1 MYALK
6 VSVLEVAMTH
16 YNFIAQMF
24 AAFHPSHPADGMPQF
39 VVDIALSPLASVILM
54 PDSAKKPILR
64 HAAIA
69 LERLAENRDIAD
81 QMHRIPGISDA
92 IIVLVRAPRACVWRN
107 ALRAALLMSYHSPTA
122 FGPCLL
128 QADVFPQI
136 VQLLVSDQLELRFD
150 GIRGLRGLSQTPGGS
165 ELLMQQPA
173 VLESLCRLCL
183 STTLP
188 IEFEHTAATIA
199 LLLASAAEARAR
211 LVSTVASLA
220 LQVEQ
225 WRPLRQTT
233 ALLASMVQGLLLD
246 AQLLI
251 QGNLQP

>member
-1 MYALK
+1 
-6 VSVLEVAMTH
+6 
-16 YNFIAQMF
+16 
-24 AAFHPSHPADGMPQF
+24 
-39 VVDIALSPLASVILM
+39 
-54 PDSAKKPILR
+54 
-64 HAAIA
+64 
-69 LERLAENRDIAD
+69 
-81 QMHRIPGISDA
+81 
-92 IIVLVRAPRACVWRN
+92 
-107 ALRAALLMSYHSPTA
+107 
-122 FGPCLL
+122 
-128 QADVFPQI
+128 
-136 VQLLVSDQLELRFD
+136 
-150 GIRGLRGLSQTPGGS
+150 
-165 ELLMQQPA
+165 MQQPA

-199 LLLASAAEARAR
+199 LLLASAPEARAR
-211 LVSTVASLA
+211 LVSTVASPA

>member
-1 MYALK
+1 MFALK

-16 YNFIAQMF
+16 YNFISQIF

-199 LLLASAAEARAR
+199 LLLASAPEARAWFR
-211 LVSTVASLA
+211 LSPA
-220 LQVEQ
+220 LHCKWSSGGRCV
-225 WRPLRQTT
+225 RPRRY
-233 ALLASMVQGLLLD
+233 
-246 AQLLI
+246 
-251 QGNLQP
+251 